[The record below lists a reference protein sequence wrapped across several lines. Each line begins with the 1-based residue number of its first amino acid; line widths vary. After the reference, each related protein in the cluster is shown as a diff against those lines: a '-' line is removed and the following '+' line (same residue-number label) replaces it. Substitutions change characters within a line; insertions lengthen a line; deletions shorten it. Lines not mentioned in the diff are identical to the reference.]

1 MRRLFAPLLATAL
14 VLTMT
19 VTTANAAQV
28 IQRTWRASL
37 GSGAAHGRE
46 VLTGY
51 TDGTGSIGYQL
62 VAMKANTSYSA
73 QVWAGTCASPKT
85 RIVTWT
91 GFRTDATGAAAGRR
105 NIGQALMNRVWYY
118 GRRGS
123 ISIKFLAGKSVVCGN
138 LGYTHATRVSVP
150 SYKINLP
157 VVPGPSGYPYCNV
170 AMYQKILW
178 QPTEPGVTFLFAHAR
193 KGMFLPL
200 LTASKV
206 NNGAAMIGKL
216 VYVYTSDSM
225 MYTYKIIQVR
235 RHQKSIQSAVGVT
248 SERLWLQ
255 TSEGPNFTYPKLVI
269 VAVRDPNVPPTP
281 VSYAAS
287 HPTPH
292 IVHCT

>member
-1 MRRLFAPLLATAL
+1 MRRAIAPLLATAL
-14 VLTMT
+14 VLTLA

-28 IQRTWRASL
+28 VQRTWRAAL
-37 GSGAAHGRE
+37 GSGALHGRE

-62 VAMKANTSYSA
+62 IAMKPNTSYAA

-91 GFRTDATGAAAGRR
+91 GFRTDATGAAAGTRT
-105 NIGQALMNRVWYY
+105 IGQLTMNKIWYY
-118 GRRGS
+118 GRPGS
-123 ISIKFLAGKSVVCGN
+123 ISIKFVSGKSVTCAN
-138 LGYTHATRVSVP
+138 LGYTRATRVSIP
-150 SYKINLP
+150 SYKINLA

-193 KGMFLPL
+193 TGMFLPL
-200 LTASKV
+200 LTASKI

-225 MYTYKIIQVR
+225 MYTYKITQVR
-235 RHQKSIQSAVGVT
+235 RHVSSIQSAVGIT

-255 TSEGPNFTYPKLVI
+255 TSEGPNFTYPKLII
-269 VAVRDPNVPPTP
+269 VGVRIASTP
-281 VSYAAS
+281 VTYAAS
-287 HPTPH
+287 HPTPR